1 MFTLGDISTITSTI
15 TGQPL
20 PQIFL
25 EATGHTGAAFGLFF
39 MSEQLHGHCCYKA
52 DEQSSSLV
60 FHVVLLALK
69 LHLDVSGRKSTS
81 MVS

>member
-1 MFTLGDISTITSTI
+1 MISATLGFTFLIVIMFTLGDIATITSTI

-39 MSEQLHGHCCYKA
+39 MSEWLPAY
-52 DEQSSSLV
+52 
-60 FHVVLLALK
+60 VV
-69 LHLDVSGRKSTS
+69 S
-81 MVS
+81 

>member
-39 MSEQLHGHCCYKA
+39 MSEQLHDAPDRKA
-52 DEQSSSLV
+52 DDQSSSLV
-60 FHVVLLALK
+60 FHAVLLAPK
-69 LHLDVSGRKSTS
+69 QHLDVYGREFKI
-81 MVS
+81 VA

>member
-1 MFTLGDISTITSTI
+1 MLPVLTDSATLGFVFLIVIMFTLGDIATITSTI

-39 MSEQLHGHCCYKA
+39 MSTSVDCGIFCLLII
-52 DEQSSSLV
+52 QS
-60 FHVVLLALK
+60 
-69 LHLDVSGRKSTS
+69 
-81 MVS
+81 